1 MIENQVQAN
10 QSAIVLLREYID
22 MARRRKWVIIGTI
35 VMGLAAAWTYCLI
48 APKLYR
54 SEAMVLAEEPK
65 IAESYV
71 QGVVE
76 HNLEQRIFVIQ
87 RQVTSHGLLGAAVKE
102 FNLYPE
108 INEEYGLDAAIG
120 VLADAVTVEMVA
132 KERRGNFI
140 GRSGIDAFT
149 IAFLHEDPGT
159 AMKVTDWLASKFL
172 EENLRSRE
180 QTAESTAEFLDDEVR
195 KAKLELERR
204 EDAISRFKSVH
215 MGELPQQMEANLRA
229 LDRLQNEINA
239 VNETIQRLSDRL
251 SLVQNG
257 IQEYQRFGKA
267 NPALTSG
274 SIEPDPLFRRL
285 KEVREKL
292 VKLKSEFWDGYPEV
306 LLTKEELNQ
315 IEKELVELYGT
326 DVLKPGEKPL
336 DPYLQELKRQ
346 QSELGTELGLLKQR
360 QRFLLGEQKA
370 YEKRIEKSP
379 EVEQALFILERDY
392 NNVRNSYTSLLDKRL
407 NARVVENLEKH
418 QKSGNFRILD
428 SANFPRSP
436 VSPNQRRILIFG
448 FILGCAL
455 GVGIVVIQ
463 EQINPQFRRPE
474 DVEYMLGPQV
484 LAVIPNFMVEFG
496 RITKQKYL
504 PPRSSGATNG
514 HSLDRSERT
523 GAWRRRLVNRPVVNG
538 RWQEIDFVARWWPN
552 SITGEQY
559 RVAATR
565 LSLLERERQSTVV
578 AVTSA
583 VKGEGKTTTVV
594 NLGYTLARD
603 LGKRTLLMECDFG
616 RPVLH
621 RYLETPPQG
630 GLTDALLTDIPF
642 EQCFSGFVDVP
653 CWIMPMGHCKASV
666 SELLK
671 TERFASVLRQCRE
684 QFEYILIN
692 TPPILPL
699 ATMNML
705 EQHVDLILM
714 VVRASSTTHNVVKRA
729 LNSLRASKPFHMVLN
744 AVESHS
750 LPNYMYDNYYEQ
762 VTHSEKAPALKCDS
776 ARIDTTTTTPV
787 VHISTDSH

>member
-1 MIENQVQAN
+1 MSTIEIQPQVN
-10 QSAIVLLREYID
+10 QSAIALVREYVD
-22 MARRRKWVIIGTI
+22 MAWRRKWVIIGTL
-35 VMGLAAAWTYCLI
+35 VVALTAAWTYCLL

-54 SEAMVLAEEPK
+54 SEALVLAEDPK

-108 INEEYGLDAAIG
+108 VTEEHGVDAAIG
-120 VLADAVTVEMVA
+120 VLADSITVEMVA

-159 AMKVTDWLASKFL
+159 AMKVTDWLAAKFL
-172 EENLRSRE
+172 EENLKARE
-180 QTAESTAEFLDDEVR
+180 QTAESTTEFLDDEVR

-204 EDAISRFKSVH
+204 EDAVGRFKSVH

-229 LDRLQNEINA
+229 LDRLQSEINQ
-239 VNETIQRLSDRL
+239 VNESIQRLSDRL

-274 SIEPDPLFRRL
+274 AIEPDPLFRRL

-292 VKLKSEFWDGYPEV
+292 VKLKAEFWDGYPEV

-336 DPYLQELKRQ
+336 DPYLQELKKQ
-346 QSELGTELGLLKQR
+346 QSELGTELGLLR
-360 QRFLLGEQKA
+360 QRHRLLLADQKA

-436 VSPNQRRILIFG
+436 VFPNQRRILIFG
-448 FILGCAL
+448 FILGCGL
-455 GVGIVVIQ
+455 GVGIIVMQ
-463 EQINPQFRRPE
+463 EQFNPQFRRPE
-474 DVEYMLGPQV
+474 DVEYMLGPQL
-484 LAVIPNFMVEFG
+484 LAVIPNFMVEFS
-496 RITKQKYL
+496 RITRQRYLL
-504 PPRSSGATNG
+504 PPNSSLGTNG
-514 HSLDRSERT
+514 HTLAATTRAGR
-523 GAWRRRLVNRPVVNG
+523 WRRLVNHSEAKG
-538 RWQEIDFVARWWPN
+538 RWQEIDFVARWWPH

-565 LSLLERERQSTVV
+565 LALLERERQSTVV

-616 RPVLH
+616 RPVLD
-621 RYLETPPQG
+621 RYLETPPPG
-630 GLTDALLTDIPF
+630 GLTDALLTDLPF
-642 EQCFSGFVDVP
+642 EECFSGFGDVP
-653 CWIMPMGHCKASV
+653 CWIMPMGHCKTSV
-666 SELLK
+666 SELLR
-671 TERFASVLRQCRE
+671 TERFESILRRCRE
-684 QFEYILIN
+684 EFDYILIN

-705 EQHVDLILM
+705 EQHVDLILL
-714 VVRASSTTHNVVKRA
+714 VVRASSTTHNVVRRA
-729 LNSLRASKPFHMVLN
+729 LSSLRASKPLHVILN
-744 AVESHS
+744 AVEGHS
-750 LPNYMYDNYYEQ
+750 LPNYMYDNYYEHA
-762 VTHSEKAPALKCDS
+762 VRSEKSPS
-776 ARIDTTTTTPV
+776 PM
-787 VHISTDSH
+787 

>member
-1 MIENQVQAN
+1 
-10 QSAIVLLREYID
+10 
-22 MARRRKWVIIGTI
+22 
-35 VMGLAAAWTYCLI
+35 
-48 APKLYR
+48 
-54 SEAMVLAEEPK
+54 
-65 IAESYV
+65 
-71 QGVVE
+71 
-76 HNLEQRIFVIQ
+76 
-87 RQVTSHGLLGAAVKE
+87 
-102 FNLYPE
+102 
-108 INEEYGLDAAIG
+108 
-120 VLADAVTVEMVA
+120 
-132 KERRGNFI
+132 
-140 GRSGIDAFT
+140 
-149 IAFLHEDPGT
+149 
-159 AMKVTDWLASKFL
+159 MKVTDWLALKFID
-172 EENLRSRE
+172 ENLKARE
-180 QTAESTAEFLDDEVR
+180 QTAESTTEFLDDEVR

-204 EDAISRFKSVH
+204 EDAVSRFKSVH

-229 LDRLQNEINA
+229 LDRLQSEINQ
-239 VNETIQRLSDRL
+239 VNESIQRLSDRL

-285 KEVREKL
+285 KDVREKL
-292 VKLKSEFWDGYPEV
+292 VKLKAEFWDGYPEV

-336 DPYLQELKRQ
+336 DPYLQELKKQ

-360 QRFLLGEQKA
+360 HRLLLADQKA

-455 GVGIVVIQ
+455 GVGLIVMQ

-474 DVEYMLGPQV
+474 DVEYMLGPQL

-496 RITKQKYL
+496 RIAKQKYL
-504 PPRSSGATNG
+504 LPPNASSKTNG
-514 HSLDRSERT
+514 HSVSISVRSS
-523 GAWRRRLVNRPVVNG
+523 GWRRLVNYSEPKGLWR
-538 RWQEIDFVARWWPN
+538 ESDFVARIWPH

-565 LSLLERERQSTVV
+565 LALLERERQSTIV

-616 RPVLH
+616 RPVLD
-621 RYLETPPQG
+621 RYLEAPPKG
-630 GLTDALLTDIPF
+630 GLTDVLLTDIPF
-642 EQCFSGFVDVP
+642 EECIAGVGDVP
-653 CWIMPMGHCKASV
+653 CWIMPMGHSQ
-666 SELLK
+666 SGINELLR
-671 TERFASVLRQCRE
+671 TERFDSILKRCRE
-684 QFEYILIN
+684 DFDYILIN

-705 EQHVDLILM
+705 EQHVDLILL
-714 VVRASSTTHNVVKRA
+714 VVKASSTTHNIVKRA
-729 LNSLRASKPFHMVLN
+729 LNSLRASKPFHVILN

-762 VTHSEKAPALKCDS
+762 APRSEK
-776 ARIDTTTTTPV
+776 TP
-787 VHISTDSH
+787 TPM